1 MTSRIR
7 HLPWSFAAATV
18 AIQIP
23 YPLLDGDAR
32 QAVTIASVGTF
43 CAATLTHIG
52 TTRGPIRA
60 AVFGIAIGVLAFAI
74 EVLGVHTHVPFGHY
88 AYDGGLGPSLAG
100 VPLLIGLA
108 WTMMAAPALYAAR
121 QIADRTIPGAAPNV
135 RRAATVGIVALAL
148 AGWDLFLDPQMVADG
163 YWHWFSESAALQGIP
178 WTNLLGW
185 LVAGTLIGA
194 VADAVLP
201 PAEAPTAPR
210 DALPLALF
218 AWTYVGSILV
228 NAAFLD
234 RPGIALDGGIGMGL
248 VAVPLLW
255 ALAVPRVTPV
265 APPPSAGRAT
275 DSAAAQLSA
284 AR

>member
-7 HLPWSFAAATV
+7 HLPWLFAAATV

-23 YPLLDGDAR
+23 YPLLHGDAR
-32 QAVTIASVGTF
+32 QAVTIASVATF

-52 TTRGPIRA
+52 TTRGPLRA
-60 AVFGIAIGVLAFAI
+60 IAFGVAISTLAFAI

-108 WTMMAAPALYAAR
+108 WTMMAAPAVAAAR
-121 QIADRTIPGAAPNV
+121 RITDRTIPGAARNV
-135 RRAATVGIVALAL
+135 RRAITVGIVAIAL

-178 WTNLLGW
+178 WTNLTGW
-185 LVAGTLIGA
+185 LLAGTAIGA
-194 VADAVLP
+194 MANAMLP
-201 PAEAPTAPR
+201 PAEAPAPR
-210 DALPLALF
+210 DELPLALF
-218 AWTYVGSILV
+218 GWTYVGSIVV

-234 RPGIALDGGIGMGL
+234 RPGVALDGGIGMGL
-248 VAVPLLW
+248 VAIPLLW
-255 ALAVPRVTPV
+255 VLAVPRV
-265 APPPSAGRAT
+265 PSDTTNDGARHAA
-275 DSAAAQLSA
+275 DSTAAQLSA